1 MIRHLQFVIK
11 GKVENKGFRLY
22 ALWGASECNIKGEAR
37 QFEGKIIVEA
47 EGLQSDL
54 NRFTEWC
61 KKGPAGSVIESF
73 EINNLVVLDYQDF
86 KIL

>member
-11 GKVENKGFRLY
+11 GKVENTGFRLY
-22 ALWGASECNIKGEAR
+22 ALWGASECNIKGEAH
-37 QFEGKIIVEA
+37 QHEGKIIVEA
-47 EGLQSDL
+47 EGYPTDL

-61 KKGPAGSVIESF
+61 KKGPAGSTIETF
-73 EINNLVVLDYQDF
+73 EINERPVYQYEDF